1 MTNILVVED
10 DLNMGY
16 LISGGLEMHQFK
28 VILCT
33 DGKSGLR
40 TFKQENIHLCVLDI
54 MLPGSDG
61 FTLAKEI
68 RKINEDVPFIF
79 LTSRSLEGDKIKG
92 FQLGCDDYITK
103 PFSIMELILRIQA
116 ILKRSSPLELAPVA
130 ETYLLGSFNFKY
142 SQRVLVGQD
151 GIERQLSIKEAE
163 LLRLFCMRKNE
174 LIHRQYIMN
183 KIWGNDDY
191 FTVKSMDVFI
201 TRLRKLLKKDPRLE
215 IQNVYGTGFKLLEK
229 VLPGFSENQPRPNV

>member
-1 MTNILVVED
+1 MINILVVED

-28 VILCT
+28 VNLCT
-33 DGKSGLR
+33 DGKSALR
-40 TFKQENIHLCVLDI
+40 AFKQGNIQLCILDI
-54 MLPGSDG
+54 MLPGADG

-116 ILKRSSPLELAPVA
+116 ILKRSSPADSISQVES
-130 ETYLLGSFNFKY
+130 YLIGIFEFRY
-142 SQRVLVGQD
+142 SQRVLIHPD
-151 GIERQLSIKEAE
+151 GTERQLSSKEAE
-163 LLRLFCMRKNE
+163 LLRLFCVRKNE

-201 TRLRKLLKKDPRLE
+201 TRLRKLLKKDSRIE
-215 IQNVYGTGFKLLEK
+215 IQNVYGTGFRMIEK
-229 VLPGFSENQPRPNV
+229 NNPDLMENTSRVSS